1 MKLFV
6 ICRNYREKVY
16 VTFNN
21 PVFERRDIS
30 PSFTIICPKC
40 NSHEF
45 FSNRDVYAEPDA
57 PEATSGAITS
67 GAIIGGLIGLLAGPE
82 GAIIGAG
89 IGGMIGA
96 GARERNQNAVRR
108 FNQS

>member
-16 VTFNN
+16 LTFNN

-30 PSFTIICPKC
+30 PSLTVTCPRC
-40 NSHEF
+40 NSQEF

-57 PEATSGAITS
+57 SDATS

-96 GARERNQNAVRR
+96 GARERDQNAVRR

>member
-1 MKLFV
+1 MTGE
-6 ICRNYREKVY
+6 RVY
-16 VTFNN
+16 LTYSN
-21 PVFERRDIS
+21 PIIERRDIS

-40 NSHEF
+40 NSQEF

-57 PEATSGAITS
+57 PDATS

-89 IGGMIGA
+89 IGAMIGA
-96 GARERNQNAVRR
+96 GTRERDQAAVRR